1 MAGYDA
7 GKSNDRPVDPWL
19 CAGNWA
25 AVCGHLDVLFCDKD
39 SWLAILAGLVCVLEG
54 ICLLQTGMAEF
65 SFGGEGVWV
74 KYPLEK
80 KLFYPWEEF
89 QEVCVCYTSRA
100 TDMNGYPIICL
111 VRKGEKKDHFGRW
124 KTGSALHYR
133 KLLCLDYSD
142 EQLQEMKRF
151 CPYEV
156 YDLRDK
162 GNYRL

>member
-1 MAGYDA
+1 MPEKAMIALWILGFVLGIGLLFAGTWMFFSA
-7 GKSNDRPVDPWL
+7 TRT
-19 CAGNWA
+19 
-25 AVCGHLDVLFCDKD
+25 AV
-39 SWLAILAGLVCVLEG
+39 LAILAGLVCVLEG

-156 YDLRDK
+156 YDFRDK